1 MRNYRLLTSV
11 CALAFTGLMFAQE
24 AQRIEY
30 FFDSD
35 PGHGSGILVDA
46 KTGTN
51 SFSVPVNHLTEG
63 AHLLCFRSQDSN
75 GAWSSTYTRPMLVL
89 SDKASETAKIE
100 CFFDKDPGFGKAS
113 TFGANNGGN
122 SLSISVDTLKSG
134 AHLLCLRS
142 QDVQGRWS
150 STLTHPIYVM
160 PGKPST
166 LSRLEYFFDSDPGFG
181 NATAIAGAKDGE
193 ETYSL
198 SLSGLDAGAHS
209 IHLRGQDN
217 QGNWSSVWNRT
228 FYVYSLQA
236 VTRVEYFIDND
247 PGEGNATMV
256 GTLASDESEQEL
268 AFDVDLSGMAVGDH
282 YLYVRAVDALGQW
295 STVSQE
301 PFTIV
306 DANGIAE
313 VTWTQQVG
321 VSYSEGECHISRAAE
336 AVAPCRVLIAT
347 VGGQV
352 VAEAEW
358 AASDTEISVPV
369 SVSNG
374 TVLIVSV
381 TNKETGLRTVKR
393 VLVRG

>member
-1 MRNYRLLTSV
+1 MKSIKRILMSV
-11 CALAFTGLMFAQE
+11 CATVVASYAMAQE

-30 FFDSD
+30 FFD
-35 PGHGSGILVDA
+35 A
-46 KTGTN
+46 
-51 SFSVPVNHLTEG
+51 
-63 AHLLCFRSQDSN
+63 
-75 GAWSSTYTRPMLVL
+75 
-89 SDKASETAKIE
+89 
-100 CFFDKDPGFGKAS
+100 DPGFGQ
-113 TFGANNGGN
+113 GAITEAKTGNNY
-122 SLSISVDTLKSG
+122 LSVLVNNLSVGS
-134 AHLLCLRS
+134 HLMCVRV
-142 QDVQGRWS
+142 QDSKGVWS

-160 PGKPST
+160 PSKPST
-166 LSRLEYFFDSDPGFG
+166 LSRMEYFFDSDPGYG
-181 NATAIAGAKDGE
+181 NAIAIAGAKDGE

-256 GTLASDESEQEL
+256 GTLASGDSEQEL
-268 AFDVDLSGMAVGDH
+268 AFDVDLSDMAVGDH

-336 AVAPCRVLIAT
+336 AVDPCRVLIAT

-393 VLVRG
+393 VLAK